1 MDIKILLL
9 TALIGVITVFSHVS
23 KPAIGKKSPSSE
35 DRSVLPI

>member
-1 MDIKILLL
+1 MDIKIILL

-23 KPAIGKKSPSSE
+23 KPAISKKSASRE

>member
-1 MDIKILLL
+1 MDIKIIIL

-23 KPAIGKKSPSSE
+23 KPVVREKSTARE